1 MRKAQG
7 DAPGRGGL
15 AVLPEGRRVFLYSR
29 TCRPGP
35 GPSRKPAF
43 PVPFLIF
50 VCRFLLKN
58 FRPPFSAGKARG
70 GAGSCFSS
78 FYKPRRAASNR
89 GSFKKEGQEALSEK
103 GRSARMLQSDKSTRK
118 PSSVFDG
125 HLSSAA
131 VACGVKRRGRRRYRA
146 DLVPSVLHRVGF
158 TGLRPSPAARWALTP
173 PFHPYRGKR
182 GGLFLLHCP

>member
-1 MRKAQG
+1 MRTG
-7 DAPGRGGL
+7 GPSGPRPGRSKFVPKFTLNLPCSGG
-15 AVLPEGRRVFLYSR
+15 
-29 TCRPGP
+29 
-35 GPSRKPAF
+35 
-43 PVPFLIF
+43 
-50 VCRFLLKN
+50 
-58 FRPPFSAGKARG
+58 FRPPFFTEKFSSAVFCRKSPGR
-70 GAGSCFSS
+70 SRFSS
-78 FYKPRRAASNR
+78 FYKLRRAASNR

>member
-1 MRKAQG
+1 MRPAG
-7 DAPGRGGL
+7 
-15 AVLPEGRRVFLYSR
+15 AVWRFCPKEGAFS
-29 TCRPGP
+29 CIPGP
-35 GPSRKPAF
+35 PSGTRSKSEAGF
-43 PVPFLIF
+43 SRPVLDFRLP
-50 VCRFLLKN
+50 FLLKN
-58 FRPPFSAGKARG
+58 FRPLFSAGKARG